1 MILKEIDMYDCIKD
15 FFEAEGYN
23 VKAEVKD
30 CDIVCK
36 KEDSLVIVELKLKF
50 SLKLIYQAMD
60 RQALTTEVYIAV
72 LKPKRAFYGKEWH
85 RMLKLV
91 KSLCLGL
98 ILVDNNKNI
107 EFVCH
112 PSADYT
118 RKLNSKKKIVLNKE
132 FDNRK
137 TSINKGGTRGKTM
150 TVYKEKSLLIID
162 YIKNS
167 ELYAPKD
174 INSALSIKNA
184 SVILNQNHYGWY
196 EKIAKGSYKISEK
209 GLTALVEYSEVIDMI
224 KLSEL

>member
-15 FFEAEGYN
+15 FFEKDGYN

-30 CDIVCK
+30 CDVVCK
-36 KEDSLVIVELKLKF
+36 KEDSLVIVELKLHF

-60 RQALTTEVYIAV
+60 RQALTTEVYIAI
-72 LKPKRAFYGKEWH
+72 LRPKRAFYGKEWH

-98 ILVDNNKNI
+98 ILIDNHMNM

-112 PSADYT
+112 PSSDYT
-118 RKLNSKKKIVLNKE
+118 RKLNSKKKAVLNKE

-137 TSINKGGTRGKTM
+137 TTINKGGTKGKTM
-150 TVYKEKSLLIID
+150 TVYKEKSLLIIS
-162 YIKNS
+162 YMKNG

-174 INSALSIKNA
+174 INSALDIKNA
-184 SVILNQNHYGWY
+184 SSILNQNHYAWF
-196 EKIAKGSYKISEK
+196 EKIAKGSYKLSEK
-209 GLTALVEYSEVIDMI
+209 GITALLEYSDAIELI
-224 KLSEL
+224 KSS